1 MVRPE
6 MEYLPTRTNGALGA
20 VWIKSSSSSLLFLGL
35 ESTLEMRGTSV
46 HRGPKAPQGPAPS
59 VVVYPPEEGEA
70 GLASGVQDLKA
81 LVPDAAIVVFG
92 ASADLS
98 RARGGASRGRWLS
111 PRRHAPRANSPG
123 TPESPNRPRGDASGP
138 ATRAGQR
145 DDGQRA
151 GTRPLRAWCA
161 QDRDTRDGG

>member
-59 VVVYPPEEGEA
+59 VVVYPPEEGYA
-70 GLASGVQDLKA
+70 SCQVCKSLVQSHTSLLPNLPSALA
-81 LVPDAAIVVFG
+81 
-92 ASADLS
+92 
-98 RARGGASRGRWLS
+98 ARL
-111 PRRHAPRANSPG
+111 
-123 TPESPNRPRGDASGP
+123 
-138 ATRAGQR
+138 
-145 DDGQRA
+145 
-151 GTRPLRAWCA
+151 
-161 QDRDTRDGG
+161 